1 MSSDIGLGHIA
12 VELADMR
19 ARGVPADAKLQLL
32 IDTVSTTVQ
41 LGALTVQ
48 YENGTYSCEFLQTVS
63 GLRPVDSSLGSLSHE
78 AVCTLCVWLCDGLRL
93 AKCCRAAVARNAC
106 TTAALH
112 LRRTHRRRCAGYR
125 LPEDAQDGI
134 GTCPTVPGHAMARR
148 GAGETPRGKGGF
160 FRTHAQTYEKV

>member
-1 MSSDIGLGHIA
+1 MIFICKKKKKTTKPRLN
-12 VELADMR
+12 
-19 ARGVPADAKLQLL
+19 L
-32 IDTVSTTVQ
+32 I
-41 LGALTVQ
+41 L

-78 AVCTLCVWLCDGLRL
+78 AVCTLCVWLCDGRRL

-134 GTCPTVPGHAMARR
+134 GTCPTVPGRAMARR
-148 GAGETPRGKGGF
+148 GAGETRRGKGF
-160 FRTHAQTYEKV
+160 FLRTHCQTNEKAPRLQPALRGPGANNYVPLPVTVT

>member
-1 MSSDIGLGHIA
+1 MRMAHI
-12 VELADMR
+12 R
-19 ARGVPADAKLQLL
+19 
-32 IDTVSTTVQ
+32 
-41 LGALTVQ
+41 
-48 YENGTYSCEFLQTVS
+48 CEFLQTVS

-160 FRTHAQTYEKV
+160 FRTHDRHMKRCRALSPVTLGNATREMKRLPGFSRPSGGQGRIILTRSQSL